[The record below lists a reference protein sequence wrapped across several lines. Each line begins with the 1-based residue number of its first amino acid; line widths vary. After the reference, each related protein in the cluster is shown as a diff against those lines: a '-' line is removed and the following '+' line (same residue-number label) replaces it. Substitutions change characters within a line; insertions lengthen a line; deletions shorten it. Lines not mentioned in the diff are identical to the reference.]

1 MMAIFMGLLVF
12 YISNKSS
19 VFFRIVS
26 LLNTLLIGKG
36 LATDWNVVERY
47 RVGIEVLPKRLRH
60 YEALGWKL
68 WVGAEVICLIEGQ
81 IASVVPPSQ

>member
-36 LATDWNVVERY
+36 LATDLNVVERY

-68 WVGAEVICLIEGQ
+68 WVGAEVICLLVRQ
-81 IASVVPPSQ
+81 ITSVVPPS